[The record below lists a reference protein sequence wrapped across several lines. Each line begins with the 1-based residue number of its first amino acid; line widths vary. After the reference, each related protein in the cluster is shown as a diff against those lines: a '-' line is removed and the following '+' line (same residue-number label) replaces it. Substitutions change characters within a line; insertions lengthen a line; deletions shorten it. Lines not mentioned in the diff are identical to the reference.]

1 MGLSGFLTGSRN
13 LARATARWI
22 AQTPART
29 RRALI
34 RADHWVQDHIALTTT
49 CALITVLAVTGLTLH
64 YWGETLLPLA
74 KEYQPLL
81 TIVWIVISALVLVV
95 KFFSTRRAAR
105 LAPAAPL
112 STTTA
117 TPPAAP
123 ADQAIAPA
131 DQVPTADTTGIGGSR
146 VR

>member
-13 LARATARWI
+13 LARATARRI

-34 RADHWVQDHIALTTT
+34 RADHWVQDHIVLATV
-49 CALITVLAVTGLTLH
+49 CALVTVLAVTIVTLH
-64 YWGETLLPLA
+64 YWGETLLALA

-81 TIVWIVISALVLVV
+81 TIVWIVISAVVLVV

-112 STTTA
+112 STATA
-117 TPPAAP
+117 TPAAAPAAP
-123 ADQAIAPA
+123 ADQA
-131 DQVPTADTTGIGGSR
+131 PTADTTGTGGSR
-146 VR
+146 VL

>member
-13 LARATARWI
+13 LTRATARRI

-34 RADHWVQDHIALTTT
+34 RADHWVQDHIVLTTT
-49 CALITVLAVTGLTLH
+49 CALITVLAATGLTLH

-105 LAPAAPL
+105 LAPAPL
-112 STTTA
+112 PEA
-117 TPPAAP
+117 AAALPAAP
-123 ADQAIAPA
+123 AA
-131 DQVPTADTTGIGGSR
+131 DRAPTADTTGTGGSR
-146 VR
+146 VL